1 MRKLGDGHTLVFMA
15 SEEVV
20 DLIHSATG
28 SKHEEITAE
37 DVVIW
42 SVKETWKQLQ
52 ANLPIWVLQGH
63 SYVRR
68 EAAWERMSAKT
79 LPSPREISTL
89 FCDPEARTIEE
100 LYGSSSTGTAHWIW
114 KEHSINSPNE
124 TIRKIVQRCQC
135 FDSFSITQAGVHEEM
150 EIELVHE
157 KEVEREVEVPPDAEP
172 ALHSLHPS
180 VKRFVSTGDISLCHG
195 SGFRSA
201 KKAFADTS
209 LVIPKGFNQ
218 FFSNIVATEDFYRT
232 IKLTLRYNR
241 WRMDGFLRSVD
252 WVITAG
258 IGPQDTVMVLLSP
271 YEAGKLLPSF
281 RNSKKVKLHV
291 FTPRANLSTPSFE
304 DLNFLS
310 LPSTSSTTPLPRPL
324 AMQLNLFSGSL
335 YFRDFQTYRDVCRAL
350 RLHFGP
356 IPAHLAKPDVINASF
371 FVLDPQARLELG
383 MDGLGFEENA
393 LPFFQNMIKMRRFG
407 RGFGPSHMGKILHGN
422 RLKESDFVGGVSS
435 GEQDDVDMVD
445 A

>member
-1 MRKLGDGHTLVFMA
+1 MRRLGDGHTLVFMA

-20 DLIHSATG
+20 NLIHSATD

-42 SVKETWKQLQ
+42 SIKETWKQLQ
-52 ANLPIWVLQGH
+52 ANLSIWVLQGH
-63 SYVRR
+63 SYIRR
-68 EAAWERMSAKT
+68 EAAWERISATT
-79 LPSPREISTL
+79 LPPPREISTL
-89 FCDPEARTIEE
+89 FCEPEAHTIEE

-114 KEHSINSPNE
+114 KQHSINSPNE
-124 TIRKIVQRCQC
+124 MIRKIVQRCQY
-135 FDSFSITQAGVHEEM
+135 FDSFSITQAEVHEEI
-150 EIELVHE
+150 ESELVHD
-157 KEVEREVEVPPDAEP
+157 KEVEREVEAPSDAEP
-172 ALHSLHPS
+172 VLHILHPN
-180 VKRFVSTGDISLCHG
+180 VERFVSSGDTSLCRG

-201 KKAFADTS
+201 EKAFADTS

-232 IKLTLRYNR
+232 IKLTSRHNGR
-241 WRMDGFLRSVD
+241 IMDGFLRSVD
-252 WVITAG
+252 WVVTVGVESQA
-258 IGPQDTVMVLLSP
+258 TVMVLFSP
-271 YEAGKLLPSF
+271 YEAGMLLPTF
-281 RNSKKVKLHV
+281 RNSENVKLHV
-291 FTPRANLSTPSFE
+291 FTPRTNLSAPSLE

-310 LPSTSSTTPLPRPL
+310 LPSTSSAPPLPRPL

-335 YFRDFQTYRDVCRAL
+335 YFRDFQTYNDVCRAL

-356 IPAHLAKPDVINASF
+356 IPAHLAKPNLINASF

-407 RGFGPSHMGKILHGN
+407 RGFGPSHMGKVLHGI
-422 RLKESDFVGGVSS
+422 RLKESDFVRGVSE
-435 GEQDDVDMVD
+435 EQDDVDMVD